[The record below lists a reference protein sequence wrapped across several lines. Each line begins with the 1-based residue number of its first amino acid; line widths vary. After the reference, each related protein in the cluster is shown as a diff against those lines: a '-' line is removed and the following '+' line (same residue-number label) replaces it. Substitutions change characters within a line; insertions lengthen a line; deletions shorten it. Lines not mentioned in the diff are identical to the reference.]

1 MASGAATASALLP
14 GVGQL
19 VVGRRRRAVPFLV
32 FTALSLAIAA
42 WAAVV
47 GRDRLLELA
56 VQPAWLSA
64 LVVAIVVSLVVR
76 VVAAVDAYGCVR
88 PLVGRPAGVSLV
100 GLLVLALLGTVVVV
114 PHVEA
119 ARVAVAQRDLVTDV
133 FSDDPVVP
141 VEPDPLPS
149 ADPTT
154 SAPSA
159 TASVASTS
167 ARPAPALAAGAL
179 GRDGRFTVLLLGS
192 DAGPNRVGARTDTMV
207 LLSIDPRKRDAV
219 MIGVPRNLAHIP
231 FSAGPMR
238 DRFPKGFSDI
248 ANAVYG
254 FGTAHRWWF
263 GHVKDPGATAIEQ
276 AVATATGLEIDDWA
290 MVDLRGVVG
299 VVSALGGVTLDVPE
313 ELSDRVS
320 PYVEGGASISADIQ
334 RGRHHLTPDQV
345 YVYIRSRHADS
356 DYQRMRRQRC
366 VLEAMGHQLTGPQLV
381 TAYPSLAGALTRYVT
396 TDIPRGRLPALV
408 QLGSGYAPRR
418 CTRCCWFRRSSTR
431 ATRTTRRSAL
441 SCTTRWPGTCPPA
454 RPPRPAWPAPARD
467 PQVGGGARRCGPRCR
482 RVGSCRRSRLGLAA
496 RSGRPGPA
504 RVRRS
509 G

>member
-42 WAAVV
+42 WAVVV

-114 PHVEA
+114 PHVAGGQGRRRA
-119 ARVAVAQRDLVTDV
+119 ARPRHRRVQRRPGGPGRAGPAAVRRPDDV
-133 FSDDPVVP
+133 G
-141 VEPDPLPS
+141 
-149 ADPTT
+149 AWT
-154 SAPSA
+154 SA

-207 LLSIDPRKRDAV
+207 LLSIDPRRRDAV

-231 FSAGPMR
+231 FPAGPMR

-254 FGTAHRWWF
+254 FGTAHRSWF

-381 TAYPSLAGALTRYVT
+381 TAYPSLAGAITRYVT
-396 TDIPRGRLPALV
+396 TDIPRSRLPALV
-408 QLGSGYAPRR
+408 QLGSRVRTSKVHTLLLVPPLIDPRNPDYARIRALVHNALAGNLPA
-418 CTRCCWFRRSSTR
+418 SST
-431 ATRTTRRSAL
+431 AAVSLA
-441 SCTTRWPGTCPPA
+441 
-454 RPPRPAWPAPARD
+454 
-467 PQVGGGARRCGPRCR
+467 GAC
-482 RVGSCRRSRLGLAA
+482 S
-496 RSGRPGPA
+496 
-504 RVRRS
+504 
-509 G
+509 

>member
-1 MASGAATASALLP
+1 MGRHGGGGVGSDAAARPTHQVLLASGAAVASALLP

-19 VVGRRRRAVPFLV
+19 AAGRRRRAVPYLV
-32 FTALSLAIAA
+32 FTALSVAVVV

-47 GRDRLLELA
+47 GSERLLELA
-56 VQPAWLSA
+56 VQPAWLSVA
-64 LVVAIVVSLVVR
+64 VVAIVVSLVVR
-76 VVAAVDAYGCVR
+76 VASAVDAYGCVR
-88 PLVGRPAGVSLV
+88 PLVGRPLGVSLV
-100 GLLVLALLGTVVVV
+100 GLLVLALLGTLVVV

-119 ARVAVAQRDLVTDV
+119 ARVAVAQRDLVNDV
-133 FSDDPVVP
+133 FSDDPVLP

-149 ADPTT
+149 DDPTT
-154 SAPSA
+154 AAPSTTPTA
-159 TASVASTS
+159 TPSASKPKS
-167 ARPAPALAAGAL
+167 ALPAGAL

-207 LLSIDPRKRDAV
+207 LLSIDPKKRDAT

-231 FSAGPMR
+231 FPSGAMR
-238 DRFPKGFSDI
+238 DRFPKGFTDI

-254 FGTAHRWWF
+254 YGTAHPSLF

-276 AVATATGLEIDDWA
+276 AVAAATGLEIDDWA

-320 PYVEGGASISADIQ
+320 PYIEGGPSISADIQ

-381 TAYPSLAGALTRYVT
+381 TSYPSLARAVTRYVT
-396 TDIPRGRLPALV
+396 TDIPRSRLPALV
-408 QLGSGYAPRR
+408 QLGSRQRTSKVHTLLLVPPLVDPRNPDYAQIRALVRDALAGHLPA
-418 CTRCCWFRRSSTR
+418 SST
-431 ATRTTRRSAL
+431 ASVSLASAC
-441 SCTTRWPGTCPPA
+441 S
-454 RPPRPAWPAPARD
+454 
-467 PQVGGGARRCGPRCR
+467 
-482 RVGSCRRSRLGLAA
+482 
-496 RSGRPGPA
+496 
-504 RVRRS
+504 
-509 G
+509 